1 MFGGYKEA
9 KIKPLLKMAVSRFS
23 MASNKKS
30 ALLKQQMAEI
40 AKMLSSDPPK
50 EEKAKIRAEALIR
63 DDGTIEAM
71 EILQLTCELLFERV
85 KLISASKECPADLK
99 SSIATLIWASDRVDI
114 KELSEIRKLLRSKFG
129 KKFDMEAYENK
140 DGICNERVVAKLS
153 VEPPSA
159 YLVLTY
165 LEKIADQKGV
175 NWVSKEKLK
184 AEELAEPMV
193 APVGY
198 SVQVAQGS
206 GLVPVSIS
214 AYPASSNSAEMDPFV
229 MPVIPVA
236 PNNNNHND
244 ANDDV
249 SEIGSTSVASYAA
262 AQPGSSGQSVFRNDN
277 HSSSSA
283 ADPGPS
289 PDDDKKGGHN
299 DIPIARVCTMQDDEP
314 DIYIPPAPGAP
325 GSEDE
330 NKPPANDD
338 FDDLQAR
345 FKNLKR

>member
-1 MFGGYKEA
+1 MFGGYKET

-30 ALLKQQMAEI
+30 ALLKQQMVEI

-85 KLISASKECPADLK
+85 KLITVSKECPPDLK

-114 KELSEIRKLLRSKFG
+114 KELSEIRKLLRSKYG

-140 DGICNERVVAKLS
+140 GGICNERVVAKLS

-165 LEKIADQKGV
+165 LERIADEKGV
-175 NWVSKEKLK
+175 DWKSKEKLK
-184 AEELAEPMV
+184 AEELSEPMV

-206 GLVPVSIS
+206 GLVPVSTPVRIS
-214 AYPASSNSAEMDPFV
+214 AYSAESNSADMAPSA

-236 PNNNNHND
+236 PNNNQND

-262 AQPGSSGQSVFRNDN
+262 AQPGSSGQSVF
-277 HSSSSA
+277 SSSTT
-283 ADPGPS
+283 DPGPS
-289 PDDDKKGGHN
+289 PDDDKKGGHD
-299 DIPIARVCTMQDDEP
+299 DIPIARVCTMQDDDP
-314 DIYIPPAPGAP
+314 DIFIPPAPGAP